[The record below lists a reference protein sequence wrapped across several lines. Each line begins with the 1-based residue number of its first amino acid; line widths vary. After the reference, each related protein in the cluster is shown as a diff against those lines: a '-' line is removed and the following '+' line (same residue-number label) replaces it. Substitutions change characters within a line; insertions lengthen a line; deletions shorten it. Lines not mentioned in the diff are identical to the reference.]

1 MDFNDHKELELRS
14 KERKKLNYMQI
25 ACHGTIGVVTTKQKR
40 YIKKRKG
47 YYIGEK
53 WVKPK
58 RTVKFKQVPIKEP
71 YLSGQILLSVN
82 AELMLNGT
90 YMDDACRLYI
100 CTSITR
106 INGVTSTLMNA
117 NLNLGIA
124 FSIPTRLQLI
134 GKRITES

>member
-1 MDFNDHKELELRS
+1 
-14 KERKKLNYMQI
+14 MQI

-47 YYIGEK
+47 YFIGEK

-58 RTVKFKQVPIKEP
+58 KTVKFRQAPIKEP

-90 YMDDACRLYI
+90 YRDDAGRLYI

-106 INGVTSTLMNA
+106 MDGVISTLANA
-117 NLNLGIA
+117 NINLGIV

-134 GKRITES
+134 GKRITEA